1 MLAART
7 PPQGPALR
15 LPRGRRQPSG
25 APATRARPPAPAALP
40 RLVCVP
46 GPRATLRSTA
56 SPGSPTHF
64 RVTNHEAM
72 STFVHLFFFFHRITS
87 LGKRLIYSLVHTAS
101 CRPKGVR
108 GGGQL
113 GSGTGQGA

>member
-1 MLAART
+1 MLAAQT

-25 APATRARPPAPAALP
+25 APATRALPPA
-40 RLVCVP
+40 VP

>member
-7 PPQGPALR
+7 PPQGLALR
-15 LPRGRRQPSG
+15 LRGRRQPSG
-25 APATRARPPAPAALP
+25 APATRALPPAPAALP

-46 GPRATLRSTA
+46 GPQATLRSIA

-108 GGGQL
+108 GGGQP